1 MMLILFTKLFIAHLF
16 GDFVLFRRNRLKEKG
31 KKLWRS
37 KWLVLHSTVHFIAA
51 SIALWDIR
59 YLPYA
64 LVIGLSHYIGD
75 LACGTMSHRH
85 PQLWF
90 AADQA
95 FHVVVLSVIA
105 ALVTDS
111 QLTDFVLSFDV
122 SWIAVAGFVAVTFP
136 AAKLIS
142 VFLSQWPPARASEK
156 LKGMASA
163 GLWIGILERVLIY
176 LFIFTGHWE
185 GVGFLLAA
193 KSIFRFGDL
202 TSSKDIYLT
211 EYIMVGTLL
220 SFCLAVVT
228 GLLAIYLNV

>member
-1 MMLILFTKLFIAHLF
+1 MLTLLAKLFVAHF
-16 GDFVLFRRNRLKEKG
+16 IGDFVLFRRGRLKEKG
-31 KKLWRS
+31 KRLWRS
-37 KWLVLHSTVHFIAA
+37 KWLVLHSAVHFIGAW
-51 SIALWDIR
+51 IVLWDVR
-59 YLPYA
+59 LWPYA

-75 LACGTMSHRH
+75 LTCGTLSHRN

-90 AADQA
+90 AADQL
-95 FHVVVLSVIA
+95 FHALIISVVTTLIA
-105 ALVTDS
+105 NS
-111 QLTDFVLSFDV
+111 RLTDLFGSISI
-122 SWIAVAGFVAVTFP
+122 SWVVVAGFVAVTFP

-163 GLWIGILERVLIY
+163 GLWIGILERVLIFV
-176 LFIFTGHWE
+176 FIVTGHWE
-185 GVGFLLAA
+185 GIGFLLAA

-220 SFCLAVVT
+220 SFCLAVVA
-228 GLLAIYLNV
+228 GLLAAYLNV